1 MKISVGVMF
10 GGKSTEHDISIIS
23 AIQAIN
29 YMDKSKYDVTPI
41 YITKNNEFYIGE
53 NIGKIESYT
62 KLDALLKESTRVI
75 PTSDGKKVNLV
86 RFPMKKFGNNVVGSI
101 DVAFPIVHGTNVED
115 GTLQGFLSMLNIPYV
130 GCDVTASAVGMDKY
144 VMKTVLAH
152 NDIPVLDCLRFT
164 SKDYDENTDNIVSKV
179 EEKIG
184 YPVIVKPINL
194 GSSIGISKADDKI
207 QLYSALDKAFS
218 YADKI
223 LIERAIVNLKEI
235 NCAVLGDYTD
245 AQASECE
252 EPVNGDEI
260 LTFENKYMSGGKGSK
275 GAKTNGA
282 KSGSQGM
289 ASLARK
295 IPADISEERRDEI
308 RKMAVDAFKC
318 LGCNGVTRIDF
329 MIDMDQDKVYLN
341 EVNTIPGSLS
351 FYLWEPMGLPY
362 GKLLDNMINL
372 AFKREREQSEITFSF
387 DSSVL
392 EGIKLGNSGGAKG
405 SKM

>member
-1 MKISVGVMF
+1 MKIKVGVLF
-10 GGKSTEHDISIIS
+10 GGKSTEHEISIIS

-29 YMDKSKYDVTPI
+29 HLDRTKYDVLPI
-41 YITKNNEFYIGE
+41 YITKNNEFYTGEGIGDIK
-53 NIGKIESYT
+53 NYT
-62 KLDALLKESTRVI
+62 KLNDLLKASTRVI
-75 PTSDGKKVNLV
+75 LVNDGNKVNVV
-86 RFPMKKFGNNVVGSI
+86 RYPMKKFGNNILGEI

-130 GCDVTASAVGMDKY
+130 GCDVVSSAVGMDKY
-144 VMKTVLAH
+144 VMKTVLKE

-164 SKDYDENTDNIVSKV
+164 SVDYDFGTDAIIAKV

-184 YPVIVKPINL
+184 YPVIVKPVNL
-194 GSSIGISKADDKI
+194 GSSIGISKAADKEE
-207 QLYSALDKAFS
+207 LLSALDTAFS
-218 YADKI
+218 FADVI
-223 LIERAIVNLKEI
+223 LIERAITALKEI

-252 EPVNGDEI
+252 EPVNATDI
-260 LTFENKYMSGGKGSK
+260 LSFEDKYMSGGKGSK
-275 GAKTNGA
+275 G
-282 KSGSQGM
+282 SGM
-289 ASLARK
+289 ANLSRK
-295 IPADISEERRDEI
+295 IPADITEEKRDEI

-329 MIDMDQDKVYLN
+329 MIDTDTDKVYLN

-351 FYLWEPMGLPY
+351 FYLWEPVGLPY

-372 AFKREREQSEITFSF
+372 AFKRQREQSELTFSF
-387 DSSVL
+387 DSNVL
-392 EGIKLGNSGGAKG
+392 ENVNLGGAKGAKG

>member
-1 MKISVGVMF
+1 MKINVGVMF

-29 YMDKSKYDVTPI
+29 YLDKEKYNVTPI

-53 NIGKIESYT
+53 NIGKIESYS
-62 KLDALLKESTRVI
+62 KIDSLLKESTKVV
-75 PTSDGKKVNLV
+75 PVSDGNKLNLL
-86 RFPMKKFGNNVVGSI
+86 RYPMKKLGNNVMATI

-115 GTLQGFLSMLNIPYV
+115 GTLQGFLAMLNIPYV
-130 GCDVTASAVGMDKY
+130 GCDVTASAMGMDKY
-144 VMKTVLAH
+144 VMKTVLQE
-152 NDIPVLDCLRFT
+152 NDIPVLSCIRFT
-164 SKDYDENTDNIVSKV
+164 SNDYDNNVEGMIEKI

-194 GSSIGISKADDKI
+194 GSSIGISMAADKDE
-207 QLYSALDKAFS
+207 LYTSLDNAFS

-223 LIERAIVNLKEI
+223 LVERAIVNLKEI
-235 NCAVLGDYTD
+235 NCAVLGDYKD

-252 EPVNGDEI
+252 EPINSDKI
-260 LTFENKYMSGGKGSK
+260 LSYEDKYMNGAK
-275 GAKTNGA
+275 GAKVGSQ

-289 ASLARK
+289 ASLKRK
-295 IPADISEERRDEI
+295 IPADISEERRQEI

-329 MIDMDQDKVYLN
+329 MIDMDEDKVYLN

-362 GKLLDNMINL
+362 AKLLDNMINL
-372 AFKREREQSEITFSF
+372 AFKREREISELTFSF
-387 DSSVL
+387 ESSVL
-392 EGIKLGNSGGAKG
+392 EGIKLGGGAKG
-405 SKM
+405 SKL